1 MAIEL
6 FGFTIGRTQKQ
17 KEQQEKVSFTLP
29 VHDDGSLDI
38 AGTPGAAYATYLD
51 MEGAAKN
58 EVDLINRYRQMSL
71 YPEAELAIDDIVN
84 EAVVADREEAPVGIN
99 LEQINL
105 SPDIKQKIVE
115 NFHEVVHLL
124 RFKDTGYDTFKKWY
138 VDGRLYYHIIID
150 PNQPKKGILELRPID
165 AVKIKKVRQVLP
177 PKDPS
182 QPTIMPRTEEYFA
195 FNENGMA
202 GDKGGEII
210 RVAVDSIA
218 YCHSGL
224 LSEDRKMV
232 LSYLHKAIKPLNQL
246 RMIED
251 AVVIYRISRAP
262 ERRIFYI
269 DVGNLPKIKAEQYLR
284 DIMTRYKNKMVYD
297 ASTGELR
304 DDRKHMSMLEDYWL
318 PRREGGRGT
327 EISTLPGGENLGELE
342 DVLYFQKKLYK
353 ALNVPSSRLDQ
364 ESGFVLG
371 RAQEISRDEVK
382 FTRFIERLRNR
393 FNHLFNTCL
402 EKQLILKGILTL
414 NDWRNIESRIHYE
427 WQTDSQFAEL
437 KEAEMLQ
444 ERLNLLNS
452 MNFADDIVGNFYS
465 KEYIRKRVLKQTQEE
480 IDEIDKEIEA
490 EAEAEPDEPEDDF
503 QSFTPKH
510 GEKLSEKNELQQE
523 FVEKIVEEKI
533 VDKEKDEELKMN
545 INDIFK
551 SVLEEE
557 SDEFRTN

>member
-6 FGFTIGRTQKQ
+6 FGFTIGRTQKENEA
-17 KEQQEKVSFTLP
+17 KEKLSFALP
-29 VHDDGSLDI
+29 QYDDGAIDV
-38 AGTPGAAYATYLD
+38 AGTPGGAYGTYLD

-58 EVDLINRYRQMSL
+58 ETDLIARYRQMSL
-71 YPEAELAIDDIVN
+71 FPECELAVDDIVN
-84 EAVVADREEAPVGIN
+84 EAVVADREESAVSIN
-99 LEQINL
+99 LENINL
-105 SPDIKQKIVE
+105 SLDIKQKIVD
-115 NFHEVVHLL
+115 NFHEVVDLL
-124 RFKDTGYDTFKKWY
+124 QFNQTGYDTFKKWY

-150 PNQPKKGILELRPID
+150 PTNPKRGILELRPID
-165 AVKIKKVRQVLP
+165 SLKIKKVRQVIP
-177 PKDPS
+177 PKSYEMDKDPN
-182 QPTIMPRTEEYFA
+182 PKIEEYFA
-195 FNENGMA
+195 FNEGGIS
-202 GDKGGEII
+202 GDKGGNII
-210 RVAVDSIA
+210 RIAPDSIA

-284 DIMTRYKNKMVYD
+284 DIMTRYKNKLVYD
-297 ASTGELR
+297 SATGELR

-342 DVLYFQKKLYK
+342 DVIYFQRKLYK
-353 ALNVPSSRLDQ
+353 SLNVPSSRLEQD
-364 ESGFVLG
+364 SGFVLG

-382 FTRFIERLRNR
+382 FTRFIERLRSR
-393 FNHLFNTCL
+393 FNGLFNTCL

-414 NDWRNIESRIHYE
+414 NDWRNIQNRIHYE

-444 ERLNLLNS
+444 ERLNLLQS
-452 MNFADDIVGNFYS
+452 MNFADEIVGNFYS
-465 KEYIRKRVLKQTQEE
+465 KEYVRKRILKQTQEE
-480 IDEIDKEIEA
+480 IDEIDRQIAA
-490 EAEAEPDEPEDDF
+490 EGGGEEEEGEDQF
-503 QSFTPKH
+503 QSFKPEN
-510 GEKLSEKNELQQE
+510 GQNLSEELD
-523 FVEKIVEEKI
+523 KIVEEKI
-533 VDKEKDEELKMN
+533 VDKEKDEELKEN
-545 INDIFK
+545 LNEIFK

-557 SDEFRTN
+557 TDEFRAI

>member
-6 FGFTIGRTQKQ
+6 FGFTIGRTQKENEA
-17 KEQQEKVSFTLP
+17 KEKLSFALP
-29 VHDDGSLDI
+29 QYDDGAIDV
-38 AGTPGAAYATYLD
+38 AGTPGGAYGTYLD

-58 EVDLINRYRQMSL
+58 ETDLIHRYRQMAL
-71 YPEAELAIDDIVN
+71 FPECELAVDDIVN
-84 EAVVADREEAPVGIN
+84 EAVVADREESAVSIN
-99 LEQINL
+99 LENINL
-105 SPDIKQKIVE
+105 SLDIKQKIVD
-115 NFHEVVHLL
+115 NFHEIVDLL
-124 RFKDTGYDTFKKWY
+124 QFNQTGYDTFKKWY

-150 PNQPKKGILELRPID
+150 PNNPKRGILELRPID
-165 AVKIKKVRQVLP
+165 ALKIKKVRQVIP
-177 PKDPS
+177 PKSYELDKNPN
-182 QPTIMPRTEEYFA
+182 PKIEEYFA
-195 FNENGMA
+195 FNEGGIS
-202 GDKGGEII
+202 GDKGGNII
-210 RVAVDSIA
+210 RIAPDSIA

-224 LSEDRKMV
+224 LSDDRKLV

-342 DVLYFQKKLYK
+342 DVIYFQRKLYK
-353 ALNVPSSRLDQ
+353 SLNVPSSRLEQD
-364 ESGFVLG
+364 SGFVLG

-393 FNHLFNTCL
+393 FNGLFNTCL

-414 NDWRNIESRIHYE
+414 NDWRNVQQKIHYE

-444 ERLNLLNS
+444 ERLNLLQS
-452 MNFADDIVGNFYS
+452 MNFADEIVGNFYS
-465 KEYIRKRVLKQTQEE
+465 KEYVRKRILKQTQEE
-480 IDEIDKEIEA
+480 IDEIDRQIAA
-490 EAEAEPDEPEDDF
+490 EGGGEEEEEDQM
-503 QSFTPKH
+503 QSFKPEN
-510 GEKLSEKNELQQE
+510 GQNLSEELD
-523 FVEKIVEEKI
+523 KIVEEKI
-533 VDKEKDEELKMN
+533 VDKEKDEELKEN
-545 INDIFK
+545 LNEIFK

-557 SDEFRTN
+557 TDEFRAI

>member
-1 MAIEL
+1 MAVEL
-6 FGFTIGRTQKQ
+6 FGFTIGRTQKE
-17 KEQQEKVSFTLP
+17 KEAREKVSFALP
-29 VHDDGSLDI
+29 QYDDGALDVS
-38 AGTPGAAYATYLD
+38 GTPGGAFATYLD

-58 EVDLINRYRQMSL
+58 EMDLIQRYRQMAL

-84 EAVVADREEAPVGIN
+84 EAVVCDREEAPVSIN
-99 LEQINL
+99 LENVNL
-105 SPDIKQKIVE
+105 SPDIKEKIQE
-115 NFHEVVHLL
+115 NFYEVTDLL
-124 RFKDTGYDTFKKWY
+124 RMRDGGYDTFKKWY

-150 PNQPKKGILELRPID
+150 PNNTKRGILELRPID
-165 AVKIKKVRQVLP
+165 SLKIKKVRQVLP
-177 PKDPS
+177 PKNPQDL
-182 QPTIMPRTEEYFA
+182 QAAPRVEEYFS
-195 FNENGMA
+195 FNDGGMD
-202 GDKGGEII
+202 GKKGGQII
-210 RVAVDSIA
+210 RIAPDSIA
-218 YCHSGL
+218 YAHSGL

-269 DVGNLPKIKAEQYLR
+269 DVGNLPKIKAEQYLK

-297 ASTGELR
+297 AQTGEMR

-353 ALNVPSSRLDQ
+353 ALNVPSSRLEQ

-371 RAQEISRDEVK
+371 RAQEITRDEVK

-393 FNHLFNTCL
+393 FGHLFNTCL
-402 EKQLILKGILTL
+402 EKQLILKGVLTL
-414 NDWRNIESRIHYE
+414 NDWRMVEQKIHYE

-437 KEAEMLQ
+437 KEAEMLT
-444 ERLNLLNS
+444 ERLNLLQS
-452 MNFADDIVGNFYS
+452 MNFADEIVGNFYS
-465 KEYIRKRVLKQTQEE
+465 KEYIRKRILKQTQEE
-480 IDEIDKEIEA
+480 IMEIDKQIELEKA
-490 EAEAEPDEPEDDF
+490 AAPPPEDDEYA
-503 QSFTPKH
+503 SYKH
-510 GEKLSEKNELQQE
+510 EGGENLSEDN
-523 FVEKIVEEKI
+523 EEKF
-533 VDKEKDEELKMN
+533 KTN

-551 SVLEEE
+551 KVLEEDM
-557 SDEFRTN
+557 DEDEQPQILARN

>member
-6 FGFTIGRTQKQ
+6 FGFTIGRTQKENEA
-17 KEQQEKVSFTLP
+17 KEKLSFALP
-29 VHDDGSLDI
+29 QYDDGAIDV
-38 AGTPGAAYATYLD
+38 AGTPGGAYGTYLD

-58 EVDLINRYRQMSL
+58 ETDLIHRYRQMAL
-71 YPEAELAIDDIVN
+71 FPECELAVDDIVN
-84 EAVVADREEAPVGIN
+84 EAVVADREESAVSIN
-99 LEQINL
+99 LENINL
-105 SPDIKQKIVE
+105 SLDIKQKIVD
-115 NFHEVVHLL
+115 NFHEIIDLL
-124 RFKDTGYDTFKKWY
+124 QFNQTGYDTFKKWY

-150 PNQPKKGILELRPID
+150 PNNPKRGILELRPID
-165 AVKIKKVRQVLP
+165 ALKIKKVRQVIP
-177 PKDPS
+177 PKSYELDKNPN
-182 QPTIMPRTEEYFA
+182 PKIEEYFA
-195 FNENGMA
+195 FNEGGIS
-202 GDKGGEII
+202 GDKGGNII
-210 RVAVDSIA
+210 RIAPDSIA

-224 LSEDRKMV
+224 LSDDRKLV

-342 DVLYFQKKLYK
+342 DVIYFQRKLYK
-353 ALNVPSSRLDQ
+353 SLNVPSSRLEQD
-364 ESGFVLG
+364 SGFVLG

-414 NDWRNIESRIHYE
+414 NDWRNVQQKIHYE

-444 ERLNLLNS
+444 ERLNLLQS
-452 MNFADDIVGNFYS
+452 MNFADEIVGNFYS
-465 KEYIRKRVLKQTQEE
+465 KEYVRKRILKQTQEE
-480 IDEIDKEIEA
+480 IDEIDRQIAA
-490 EAEAEPDEPEDDF
+490 EGGGEEEEEDQM
-503 QSFTPKH
+503 QSFKPEN
-510 GEKLSEKNELQQE
+510 GQNLSEELD
-523 FVEKIVEEKI
+523 KIVEEKI
-533 VDKEKDEELKMN
+533 VDKEKDEELKEN
-545 INDIFK
+545 LNEIFK

-557 SDEFRTN
+557 TDEFRAI

>member
-6 FGFTIGRTQKQ
+6 FGFTIGRTQKENEA
-17 KEQQEKVSFTLP
+17 KEKLSFALP
-29 VHDDGSLDI
+29 QYDDGAIDV
-38 AGTPGAAYATYLD
+38 AGTPGGAYGTYLD

-58 EVDLINRYRQMSL
+58 ETDLIHRYRQMAL
-71 YPEAELAIDDIVN
+71 FPECELAVDDIVN
-84 EAVVADREEAPVGIN
+84 EAVVADREESAVSIN
-99 LEQINL
+99 LENINL
-105 SPDIKQKIVE
+105 SLDIKQKIVD
-115 NFHEVVHLL
+115 NFHEVVDLL
-124 RFKDTGYDTFKKWY
+124 QFNQTGYDTFKKWY

-150 PNQPKKGILELRPID
+150 PANPKRGILELRPID
-165 AVKIKKVRQVLP
+165 SLKIKKVRQVIP
-177 PKDPS
+177 PKSYEMDKDPN
-182 QPTIMPRTEEYFA
+182 PKIEEYFA
-195 FNENGMA
+195 FNEGGIS
-202 GDKGGEII
+202 GDKGGNII
-210 RVAVDSIA
+210 RIAPDSIA

-262 ERRIFYI
+262 ARRIFYI

-284 DIMTRYKNKMVYD
+284 DIMTRYKNKLVYD
-297 ASTGELR
+297 SATGELR

-342 DVLYFQKKLYK
+342 DVIYFQRKLYK
-353 ALNVPSSRLDQ
+353 SLNVPSSRLEQD
-364 ESGFVLG
+364 SGFVLG

-393 FNHLFNTCL
+393 FNGLFNTCL

-414 NDWRNIESRIHYE
+414 NDWRNIQNRIHYE

-444 ERLNLLNS
+444 ERLNLLQS
-452 MNFADDIVGNFYS
+452 MNFADEIVGNFYS
-465 KEYIRKRVLKQTQEE
+465 KEYVRKRILKQTQEE
-480 IDEIDKEIEA
+480 IDEIDRQIAA
-490 EAEAEPDEPEDDF
+490 EVGGEEEEGEDQF
-503 QSFTPKH
+503 QSFKPEN
-510 GEKLSEKNELQQE
+510 GQNLSEELN
-523 FVEKIVEEKI
+523 KIVEEKI
-533 VDKEKDEELKMN
+533 VDKEKDEELKEN
-545 INDIFK
+545 LNEIFK

-557 SDEFRTN
+557 TDEFRAI

>member
-6 FGFTIGRTQKQ
+6 FGFSIGKIQ
-17 KEQQEKVSFTLP
+17 KEKEAREKVSFALP
-29 VHDDGSLDI
+29 QYDDGALDI
-38 AGTPGAAYATYLD
+38 AGTPGGAYATYLD

-58 EVDLINRYRQMSL
+58 EVDLINRYRQMAL
-71 YPEAELAIDDIVN
+71 YPECELAIDDIVN
-84 EAVVADREEAPVGIN
+84 EALVADREEHPISIN
-99 LEQINL
+99 LENVNL
-105 SPDIKQKIVE
+105 SPTIKDQILE
-115 NFHEVVHLL
+115 NFDEVLSLL
-124 RFKDTGYDTFKKWY
+124 RIRDSGYDTFRKWY

-150 PNQPKKGILELRPID
+150 PNNPKRGILELRPID
-165 AVKIKKVRQVLP
+165 ALKIKKVRQVLP
-177 PKDPS
+177 PKSMSEP
-182 QPTIMPRTEEYFA
+182 QAMPRIEEYFA
-195 FNENGMA
+195 YNEGGMD
-202 GDKGGEII
+202 GKKGGNVVRI
-210 RVAVDSIA
+210 AVDSIA
-218 YCHSGL
+218 YSHSGI
-224 LSEDRKMV
+224 LSEDRKLV

-297 ASTGELR
+297 ADTGEMR

-353 ALNVPSSRLDQ
+353 SLNVPSSRLEQD
-364 ESGFVLG
+364 SGFVLG

-393 FNHLFNTCL
+393 FGHIFNTCL
-402 EKQLILKGILTL
+402 EKQLILKGVLTL
-414 NDWRNIESRIHYE
+414 NDWRSIEQNIHYE
-427 WQTDSQFAEL
+427 WQTDSHFAEL

-444 ERLNLLNS
+444 ERLNLLQN
-452 MNFADDIVGNFYS
+452 MNFADEIVGTFYS
-465 KEYIRKRVLKQTQEE
+465 KEFIRKRILKQTQEE
-480 IDEIDKEIEA
+480 IEEIDRQIEL
-490 EAEAEPDEPEDDF
+490 EAQGEPDEPEDEM
-503 QSFTPKH
+503 QSFVPKD
-510 GEKLSEKNELQQE
+510 GQKLNEELD
-523 FVEKIVEEKI
+523 KIVEEKI
-533 VDKEKDEELKMN
+533 VDKEKDEELKVN

-557 SDEFRTN
+557 TDEFRAN